1 MHKRITFRSMAHSDA
16 IENYIHKKIVKI
28 EKYFKREPQPIYIDI
43 ILEPHREKHFFKV
56 EFKVNS
62 YHYHVVVKTE
72 GMDMY
77 MMIDDA
83 ITRIIKEITRKK
95 ERLGHELHLSYV

>member
-1 MHKRITFRSMAHSDA
+1 MHKRITFRSMAHSHA
-16 IENYIHKKIVKI
+16 IENYIHNKIIKI
-28 EKYFKREPQPIYIDI
+28 EKFFKREPQPIYIDI